1 MLARDFKTCV
11 STDDPEQLDV
21 ICYINT
27 ANVIKMEVKT

>member
-11 STDDPEQLDV
+11 ITDDQEQLDV

-27 ANVIKMEVKT
+27 ANFLKMEVKT